1 MSRALRLV
9 VTQSKCERLE
19 IPNILQSYL
28 KIHGVCAVVV
38 FTKKIVWSTQKYQ
51 CKMSYDMSN
60 RKRVSGSEC
69 SLFGLKADAK
79 IVLSKILYRCDI
91 CIIGSQDSESKVRK
105 ISDQKLTW
113 FRRFSKVTHSRK
125 QWTEIESWKFTLVS

>member
-38 FTKKIVWSTQKYQ
+38 FTKIVRSAQKYH
-51 CKMSYDMSN
+51 CKMSYGHVE
-60 RKRVSGSEC
+60 K
-69 SLFGLKADAK
+69 
-79 IVLSKILYRCDI
+79 
-91 CIIGSQDSESKVRK
+91 
-105 ISDQKLTW
+105 
-113 FRRFSKVTHSRK
+113 
-125 QWTEIESWKFTLVS
+125 